1 MLYEKK
7 VRYLEHYE
15 GGVRVGSS
23 GFAKIEARDSS
34 LRMDLTVK
42 GLHPTDSFTREVLL
56 CGGGKEA
63 PLGTIVIEGGTGVFR
78 HMCHIR
84 EQIDKT
90 GISYEEWSGIR
101 IFLGGSRE
109 ISSRWEP
116 LKKEQG
122 ILENKEASQEV
133 FSRRSP
139 GKLPAEAG
147 GMPSA
152 EKADPDRKAAL
163 EGTGNRMPENDRE
176 EKAESAVSRLNPETV
191 ETEEKAE
198 ASVRRTSPE
207 AAETEEK
214 AESAVS
220 RLNPEAVE
228 TEEKAESA
236 VSSILSRE
244 TDTERK
250 AVSMRNRDLE
260 AERPLAGGISLQE
273 KTEPKARM
281 ASEGE
286 MVSTAGKKRS
296 PGRFV
301 NLQEDKWKQL
311 SSIYPHI
318 QPFHDKRDYL
328 SLGPADF
335 VLFPAQSYKAV
346 NNSFLLHGYYNY
358 HHLLL
363 TRVEKRGETVYYV
376 GVPGNYYEKE
386 KQVAVMFGF
395 ESFECAEEPAQTGDF
410 GYYMMRVEI

>member
-163 EGTGNRMPENDRE
+163 EGTGNRMPENDR
-176 EKAESAVSRLNPETV
+176 
-191 ETEEKAE
+191 
-198 ASVRRTSPE
+198 
-207 AAETEEK
+207 EEK

>member
-90 GISYEEWSGIR
+90 GIPYEEWSGIR

-163 EGTGNRMPENDRE
+163 EGTGNRMPENDR
-176 EKAESAVSRLNPETV
+176 
-191 ETEEKAE
+191 
-198 ASVRRTSPE
+198 
-207 AAETEEK
+207 EEK

>member
-176 EKAESAVSRLNPETV
+176 EKAESAVSRLNPE
-191 ETEEKAE
+191 
-198 ASVRRTSPE
+198 
-207 AAETEEK
+207 AA
-214 AESAVS
+214 
-220 RLNPEAVE
+220 E

>member
-176 EKAESAVSRLNPETV
+176 EKAESAVSRLNPE
-191 ETEEKAE
+191 
-198 ASVRRTSPE
+198 
-207 AAETEEK
+207 
-214 AESAVS
+214 
-220 RLNPEAVE
+220 AVE

-335 VLFPAQSYKAV
+335 VLFPAQSYKTV

-363 TRVEKRGETVYYV
+363 TRVEKRGETV
-376 GVPGNYYEKE
+376 
-386 KQVAVMFGF
+386 
-395 ESFECAEEPAQTGDF
+395 
-410 GYYMMRVEI
+410 